1 LSIEWGDDI
10 DLMMIM
16 GGSEGALGE
25 EVRGE
30 LHSGLHVSLDLH
42 LALHEGSL
50 GVELSREEVNGIAID
65 QREGGIGLA
74 LLGVLDRSIAVLEI
88 NSPEDG
94 ILTLGRRNLEVVD
107 EPDLLDRLSAMVL
120 EVGSHLV
127 ESRSNLQSHQST
139 IYLYE
144 VIPQIIM
151 S

>member
-1 LSIEWGDDI
+1 
-10 DLMMIM
+10 M

-107 EPDLLDRLSAMVL
+107 EPDLLDRLSAISQQYIFMRSYLKLSCHNTIGL
-120 EVGSHLV
+120 EYAVPISG
-127 ESRSNLQSHQST
+127 
-139 IYLYE
+139 IYHDGALYSGRE
-144 VIPQIIM
+144 
-151 S
+151 